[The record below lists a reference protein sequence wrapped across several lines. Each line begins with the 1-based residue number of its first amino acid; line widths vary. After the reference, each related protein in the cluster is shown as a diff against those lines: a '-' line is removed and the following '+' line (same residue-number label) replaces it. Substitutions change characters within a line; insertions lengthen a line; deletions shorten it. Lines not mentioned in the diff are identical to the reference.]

1 MKINETDKTH
11 LIVLAIFCF
20 KIHNQVLYTAD
31 TEIEGRKVTSQIL
44 TRPGYKAKQIWL
56 PRHNIA
62 SDFIL
67 KRLKTVLQGTLI
79 FIKKE

>member
-1 MKINETDKTH
+1 MKLTKLTS
-11 LIVLAIFCF
+11 LFWQFSAS
-20 KIHNQVLYTAD
+20 KYTIKYC
-31 TEIEGRKVTSQIL
+31 TQLTQKSEIEGRKVTSQIL

-62 SDFIL
+62 SDFTL